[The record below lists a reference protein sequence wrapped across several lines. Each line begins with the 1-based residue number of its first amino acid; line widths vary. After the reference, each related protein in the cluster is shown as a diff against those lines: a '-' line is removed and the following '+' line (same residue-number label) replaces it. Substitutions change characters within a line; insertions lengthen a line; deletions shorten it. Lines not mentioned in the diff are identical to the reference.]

1 MEIKVNMDTHGLEQA
16 FAKKGAAINGKIDQ
30 LTSQI
35 VDVLQLWIT
44 DSAPRGKTGRLK
56 ASVQKQKFGS
66 RGLVFVSKAIA
77 PYAFYVLEGTKPH
90 KIVAKHKGA
99 LRVPGFGVFKSVQH
113 PGTKAN
119 PFVDKGATKAQG
131 EIQQKINAFEKWLTE
146 V

>member
-1 MEIKVNMDTHGLEQA
+1 MEIKVKVDTHNLEQA
-16 FAKKGAAINGKIDQ
+16 FAKKGAAVNGKINE
-30 LTSQI
+30 LTSKI
-35 VDVLQLWIT
+35 TDALQLWI
-44 DSAPRGKTGRLK
+44 SNEAPRKTGKLK
-56 ASVQKQKFGS
+56 ASVKKQTFGS

-77 PYAFYVLEGTKPH
+77 PHAFFVLEGTRPH

-119 PFVDKGATKAQG
+119 PFVDKGAAAAQG
-131 EIQQKINAFEKWLTE
+131 DIQRAINTFEKWLTE

>member
-1 MEIKVNMDTHGLEQA
+1 MEIKVKMDTHGLEQA
-16 FAKKGAAINGKIDQ
+16 FAKKGAAVNGKINE

-44 DSAPRGKTGRLK
+44 NEAPRKTGKLK
-56 ASVQKQKFGS
+56 ASVKKQTFGS

-77 PYAFYVLEGTKPH
+77 PHAFFVLEGTRPH

-99 LRVPGFGVFKSVQH
+99 LRVPGWGIFKSVQH

-119 PFVDKGATKAQG
+119 PFVDKGAQAAQG
-131 EIQQKINAFEKWLTE
+131 DIQRKINTFEKWLTE